1 MARKD
6 EAERLLRQG
15 LSHSEIARRMGISVG
30 SVIQYLRTQV
40 GEGSLRLS
48 DLYFS
53 FPPDKRE
60 ILQAH
65 RQKGGYPDDR
75 YLRTNGLSRDELEL
89 FESLRNQRV
98 FSGDMYEYISV
109 AEIATHNLVRTI
121 LEREFGA
128 DESGWWRQGIP
139 SNIRAKC
146 ATRREEDEEPCDC
159 AYAYTTLIDLSAV
172 ILKNWQAFTGVLPE
186 EYATNRRQL
195 ESDFIRLNRIRNSI
209 MHPVKERKWSEGDFE
224 FVRRICNLFQNSCAS
239 DTKLGSGSN

>member
-6 EAERLLRQG
+6 EAEQLLRQG
-15 LSHSEIARRMGISVG
+15 LDPSAIAKQMGISVG

-53 FPPDKRE
+53 FPPEKRK

-65 RQKGGYPDDR
+65 IQKGAYTDDH
-75 YLRTNGLSRDELEL
+75 YLRSNGLSRDELEL
-89 FESLRNQRV
+89 FESLRSQRV
-98 FSGDMYEYISV
+98 FSGDMYEYTSLAEV
-109 AEIATHNLVRTI
+109 AIHNLVRTI

-128 DESGWWRQGIP
+128 DENGWWRQGIP

-159 AYAYTTLIDLSAV
+159 AYAYTTLIELSTL
-172 ILKNWQAFTGVLPE
+172 ILKNWQAFAGALPK
-186 EYATNRRQL
+186 EYAANRRHL

-224 FVRRICNLFQNSCAS
+224 FVRRICHLFQNSC
-239 DTKLGSGSN
+239 KQQ